1 MDRARR
7 GYILIAVLAGLALC
21 TALLGA
27 YAAASRRAISLARA
41 DVEAT
46 QARYAARGAAIQAA
60 KDLSVGLGRGRIS
73 AGSSDLSSPAG
84 SGAPVVASTTIE
96 GLPAFPAEMANAAG
110 FLGIIARR
118 MDEVRASLEAERNPQ
133 PATADP
139 ATPAGPAADPSRDD
153 ADAANADPIPA
164 PVVATGLGYMQFG
177 GADVQVTLESENGK
191 LSLNLASRRMLRDLL
206 LLLDYRSDAA
216 DAILNAIEDHRLS
229 LLSATSVARN
239 AAPRRELDRALAGAA
254 LERIEQILDAPGIT
268 AEIYESLVPYV
279 TVLTEGAVD
288 PNYAPPQV
296 LMAVGITNVSLLE
309 RVIDTRETGETL
321 TPLKMGELLG
331 PAVYAKVIDHL
342 AYTLPP
348 LFTVRTRATKGES
361 VGRFMMRITVKE
373 GGPPTMLESREG
385 WM

>member
-7 GYILIAVLAGLALC
+7 GYILIAVLAALALC

-41 DVEAT
+41 EVEAT

-60 KDLSVGLGRGRIS
+60 KDLSVGLGRGRIN
-73 AGSSDLSSPAG
+73 AGAGDAASPVG
-84 SGAPVVASTTIE
+84 SGAPAVASTTIE

-118 MDEVRASLEAERNPQ
+118 MDEVRASAQASKNPQ
-133 PATADP
+133 PAPADP
-139 ATPAGPAADPSRDD
+139 ASPADPSRDD
-153 ADAANADPIPA
+153 AGPARADAEPIPM
-164 PVVATGLGYMQFG
+164 PIVSTGRGYMQFG

-229 LLSATSVARN
+229 LLSETSVAKN
-239 AAPRRELDRALAGAA
+239 AAPRRELDRPLAGAT

-268 AEIYESLVPYV
+268 AEIYESLSPYV

-296 LMAVGITNVSLLE
+296 LMAVGISNVSLLE
-309 RVIDTRETGETL
+309 RVLDTREQGQTL

-331 PAVYAKVIDHL
+331 PAVYAKVVDHL

-361 VGRFMMRITVKE
+361 VGRFMMRITVQE